1 MVGGCSV
8 NIFASILNDLLF
20 IFCIV
25 LLCKYFIVMD
35 ERNNRYNYMVSIIV
49 VIISSIT
56 IYNVDNIFL
65 DFVITL
71 STILFILMWEFKEKL
86 LKTVFI
92 SIWLYIFVVL
102 LESIAEITVSAVSI
116 MIGIK
121 TDKLVD
127 LIGIAVTLTTIYSV
141 VCLLKRKNNRGIK
154 GIKIGYLI
162 LYTILTAVDAM
173 ALILM
178 YTVTEREIA
187 YKNKILYAVIFI
199 FVSIGM
205 LVQLGAVILFMV
217 SRDAYKQKEQEVHK
231 YLDEQIAHYEYLEKR
246 EIETKKFRHDLK
258 HHVYALETLAD
269 GNNDEYKQYYNK
281 ILEKIDELQNNILT
295 KNGIVDAI
303 LNKFYVE
310 AREKGITFKVEG
322 HMPDVCYIEAYDL
335 CSIFS
340 NILSNAIEASE
351 SSSKKEIH
359 VELNNSKE
367 EIIIT
372 ISNYYE
378 GMINIKNDE
387 IQTTKADKSMH
398 GWGIRN
404 IQDSVKKYNGCM
416 DINTEKQLFYITI
429 LLENIPKETS

>member
-1 MVGGCSV
+1 M

-25 LLCKYFIVMD
+25 LLCKDFIVMN
-35 ERNNRYNYMVSIIV
+35 ERNNRYNYTISIMV

-56 IYNVDNIFL
+56 IYSIDNVFW
-65 DFVITL
+65 DFAITI
-71 STILFILMWEFKEKL
+71 STILFVLMWEFKEKL

-102 LESIAEITVSAVSI
+102 LESIAEISVSAVSI
-116 MIGIK
+116 MIGMK
-121 TDKLVD
+121 ADKLVE
-127 LIGIAVTLTTIYSV
+127 LVGITVTLISIYSV
-141 VCLLKRKNNRGIK
+141 ACLLKRKNNRGIQ

-162 LYTILTAVDAM
+162 LYTMLNVVDSM

-199 FVSIGM
+199 FVSVGM
-205 LVQLGAVILFMV
+205 LIQLGAVILFMV

-258 HHVYALETLAD
+258 HHMYALEALSA
-269 GNNDEYKQYYNK
+269 GNNAEYKQYYNK
-281 ILEKIDELQNNILT
+281 ILEKIDELQNNIST

-310 AREKGITFKVEG
+310 ACEKGIAFKVEG

-340 NILSNAIEASE
+340 NILANAIEASE

-387 IQTTKADKSMH
+387 IHTTKTDKSMH
-398 GWGIRN
+398 GWGIKN
-404 IQDSVKKYNGCM
+404 IQDSVKKYNGYM
-416 DINTEKQLFYITI
+416 DINTEEQLFCITI
-429 LLENIPKETS
+429 LLENIPKETI

>member
-1 MVGGCSV
+1 M

-35 ERNNRYNYMVSIIV
+35 ERNNRYNYMISIIV

-56 IYNVDNIFL
+56 IYYVDNIFW
-65 DFVITL
+65 DFIITF
-71 STILFILMWEFKEKL
+71 STILFVIMWEFKEKL

-102 LESIAEITVSAVSI
+102 LESIAEIAVSAVSI

-121 TDKLVD
+121 SNKLVE
-127 LIGIAVTLTTIYSV
+127 LIGITAALITIYFV
-141 VCLLKRKNNRGIK
+141 ACFLKRKNNRGIN

-162 LYTILTAVDAM
+162 LYTILTIVDSM

-178 YTVTEREIA
+178 FTVTEREIA

-199 FVSIGM
+199 FVSVGM

-246 EIETKKFRHDLK
+246 EIKTKKFRHDLK
-258 HHVYALETLAD
+258 HHVYALEALSNE
-269 GNNDEYKQYYNK
+269 NNDEYKRYYNE
-281 ILEKIDELQNNILT
+281 ILQKIDELQNNIST

-310 AREKGITFKVEG
+310 ACEKGIAFKVDG

-340 NILSNAIEASE
+340 NILSNSIEASE
-351 SSSKKEIH
+351 SCSKKEIH
-359 VELNNSKE
+359 VELNNSE
-367 EIIIT
+367 DEIIIT
-372 ISNYYE
+372 ISNYYDSV
-378 GMINIKNDE
+378 IHIKNDE
-387 IQTTKADKSMH
+387 IQTTKSDKSMH
-398 GWGIRN
+398 GWGIKN
-404 IQDSVKKYNGCM
+404 IQDSVKKYNGYM
-416 DINTEKQLFYITI
+416 DINTEEQLFYITI
-429 LLENIPKETS
+429 LLENIPKETL